1 MSLDIGMGLQICNK
15 TSSVLVCSQQL
26 VQLMPFN
33 NPCCFV
39 CRRVIVCVGLW
50 SHLCACICGQRL
62 RILLWSHLILLDPIN
77 SFSLWLFLLPHTC
90 TNTHTHIKTHTRTR
104 THARTH
110 ARTHTHTHTHVLYA
124 YWHVCTHS
132 GTQRSVHT
140 QAHTH
145 TQSLLVCVHTLRYTQ
160 VCTHTSARTH
170 MHIHKQTQTHT
181 HTPGAGLL
189 AWVRYTH
196 VCILGTLAHTGKG
209 MHALTQEVTCV
220 HTQASHLAVMPGH
233 AWVTITNKHSC
244 VSPLMWKTLVWV
256 FFLVLVLWVC
266 AHL

>member
-1 MSLDIGMGLQICNK
+1 
-15 TSSVLVCSQQL
+15 
-26 VQLMPFN
+26 MPSG
-33 NPCCFV
+33 
-39 CRRVIVCVGLW
+39 RW
-50 SHLCACICGQRL
+50 STLGGNMQGRH
-62 RILLWSHLILLDPIN
+62 S
-77 SFSLWLFLLPHTC
+77 
-90 TNTHTHIKTHTRTR
+90 
-104 THARTH
+104 HARLGGN
-110 ARTHTHTHTHVLYA
+110 AVWWNVLGMKWVRPHTHTHVLYA

-233 AWVTITNKHSC
+233 A
-244 VSPLMWKTLVWV
+244 
-256 FFLVLVLWVC
+256 
-266 AHL
+266 